1 MWKGLSIGS
10 VFDEIRDDCAGYGS
24 DFEARFTARKGFLES
39 GRDDARRILEVLERD
54 GQRFDVKVAIS
65 ELRVRISGFLV
76 REVLNGILKTINY
89 ANKTR
94 EDQFHRLLDEMALD
108 LLNHMKEEGLSPGV
122 LYFTTLIDGMS
133 RAGNTDSCKYFFDEM
148 IKNGFMP
155 DVVCYTRMYVTM
167 EGELGLIGDDL
178 GENRGKELRKE
189 QPRLWEIQEKLGIE
203 GDLGFEHLPEKGMN
217 EARNMDRSGMGNK
230 DPRDDVL
237 IVGPVTFDP
246 TVLISHG

>member
-1 MWKGLSIGS
+1 MNTLALFGPRNVYKSCGVLILSRKLCSGSSLFSYKIDTDFYCSDEPLRRMWKGLSIGS

-94 EDQFHRLLDEMALD
+94 CA
-108 LLNHMKEEGLSPGV
+108 KIG
-122 LYFTTLIDGMS
+122 Y
-133 RAGNTDSCKYFFDEM
+133 KFF
-148 IKNGFMP
+148 
-155 DVVCYTRMYVTM
+155 V
-167 EGELGLIGDDL
+167 
-178 GENRGKELRKE
+178 
-189 QPRLWEIQEKLGIE
+189 W
-203 GDLGFEHLPEKGMN
+203 
-217 EARNMDRSGMGNK
+217 SGQQ
-230 DPRDDVL
+230 
-237 IVGPVTFDP
+237 
-246 TVLISHG
+246 